1 MVLTSTFFRNVF
13 RARAGRC
20 LVLWLLLWLGAAPAW
35 ATHIVGGELDLQYVQ
50 GDTYQLSMN
59 LYFDAINGNPGAL
72 DNSFTAG
79 IFDKATNRLFTT
91 VTLDLV
97 TNTFVNYT
105 SPACAVGSLST
116 RQLVYRNRATL
127 HLPASTYN
135 SAQGYYVAVERCC
148 RNNAISNIVNP
159 GAAAQTFY
167 LEFPAVVRG
176 GQPFRD
182 STPRIFPPLAD
193 YACVGEVF
201 YYNFAGQDADG
212 DSLVYDMVT
221 PLNGHTTA
229 AQPTLAN
236 ISNDIPL
243 PGPYTPIIWN
253 AGLSASNQMPG
264 APTLTIEALTGRLT
278 VRPTRTGLFVFGV
291 RCQEYR
297 RGVKIGETRRDFQ
310 LQVLTC
316 PRNTAPSVTALPGM
330 SGNVPYRPNRDTLR
344 LVPGG
349 SRCLRLRFTDPDAS
363 SMLTLSLRSVN
374 YTGTLPTFSSTISG
388 MVHSPGQ
395 PDTLV
400 ATLCFPD
407 CLDTQ
412 GKVNFLDVIVS
423 DNGCA
428 LPKRDTVR
436 VAILA
441 VPDPNSLPTLAS
453 TAGTALPLH
462 VRPGQTL
469 GFDLLATD
477 PDRDPITYTL
487 SGTNGF
493 APAALGATL
502 TAQTQTGTQRA
513 ARFTWPISCVAI
525 TSPPGQVR
533 DLVFTATT
541 MTPCGVR
548 QAAPPITIPVVVDY
562 DNAPPVLTSTLPAD
576 SAGGPPLVRV
586 ALGQAYT
593 ASLTG
598 TDNDKDVLLLSATGQ
613 GFNLADVGMRFTAP
627 AGTPGQA
634 NGTFTWLPTCDG
646 VSVTNGQAR
655 ELVVTFQLQE
665 NTCRPQPQVRT
676 VRFAVAQ
683 PVAKEF
689 LPPNIITPNGDDK
702 NQFFTLADLPPDF
715 CDARFGGVKIFS
727 RWGRQVY
734 ESDSRSFRWAGDGV
748 GGTYYYLITYTNGQ
762 RYKGWV
768 EVMP

>member
-1 MVLTSTFFRNVF
+1 V
-13 RARAGRC
+13 
-20 LVLWLLLWLGAAPAW
+20 
-35 ATHIVGGELDLQYVQ
+35 
-50 GDTYQLSMN
+50 
-59 LYFDAINGNPGAL
+59 
-72 DNSFTAG
+72 
-79 IFDKATNRLFTT
+79 
-91 VTLDLV
+91 
-97 TNTFVNYT
+97 
-105 SPACAVGSLST
+105 
-116 RQLVYRNRATL
+116 
-127 HLPASTYN
+127 
-135 SAQGYYVAVERCC
+135 
-148 RNNAISNIVNP
+148 
-159 GAAAQTFY
+159 
-167 LEFPAVVRG
+167 
-176 GQPFRD
+176 
-182 STPRIFPPLAD
+182 
-193 YACVGEVF
+193 
-201 YYNFAGQDADG
+201 
-212 DSLVYDMVT
+212 
-221 PLNGHTTA
+221 
-229 AQPTLAN
+229 
-236 ISNDIPL
+236 
-243 PGPYTPIIWN
+243 PITWN
-253 AGLSASNQMPG
+253 AGLSALNQMPG
-264 APTLTIEALTGRLT
+264 APTLTIGALTGRLT

-310 LQVLTC
+310 LQVLVC
-316 PRNTAPSVTALPGM
+316 PRNTAPSVLVLPGTT
-330 SGNVPYRPNRDTLR
+330 GNVAYRPGRDTLR

-349 SRCLRLRFTDPDAS
+349 PRCVRLRFTDPDAS
-363 SMLTLSLRSVN
+363 SQLTLSLRSVN
-374 YTGTLPTFSSTISG
+374 YTGALPTFSSTISG

-400 ATLCFPD
+400 TTLCFPD

-441 VPDPNSLPTLAS
+441 IPNPNALPTLTS
-453 TAGTALPLH
+453 TAGPALPLH

-477 PDRDPITYTL
+477 PDGDPITYTL

-502 TAQTQTGTQRA
+502 TAQAQVGTRRA
-513 ARFTWPISCVAI
+513 ARFSWPVGCPAI
-525 TSPPGQVR
+525 TDPPGQVR
-533 DLVFTATT
+533 ELVFAATT
-541 MTPCGVR
+541 VTPCGVR
-548 QAAPPITIPVVVDY
+548 QAAPPITIPVIVDY
-562 DNAPPVLTSTLPAD
+562 SNAPPVLTSTLPAD

-586 ALGQAYT
+586 ALGQAYS
-593 ASLTG
+593 ASLAG
-598 TDNDKDVLLLSATGQ
+598 LDSDKDMLVLSATGKD
-613 GFNLADVGMRFTAP
+613 FNLADVGMRFTAP
-627 AGTPGQA
+627 AGAPGQA
-634 NGTFTWLPTCDG
+634 SGTFTWLPTCDG
-646 VSVTNGQAR
+646 VSVTNGQAH

-665 NTCRPQPQVRT
+665 STCRPQPQART

-715 CDARFGGVKIFS
+715 CDARFKGVKIFS
-727 RWGRQVY
+727 RWGQQVY

-748 GGTYYYLITYTNGQ
+748 GGTYYYLITYTTGQ

>member
-1 MVLTSTFFRNVF
+1 MTLTSTCFQNMSRCG
-13 RARAGRC
+13 AGRC
-20 LVLWLLLWLGAAPAW
+20 LVLWLLLWLGTTPAW

-59 LYFDAINGNPGAL
+59 LYFDAINGSPGAL
-72 DNSFTAG
+72 DQSLTAG
-79 IFDKATNRLFTT
+79 IFDKATNRLMAT
-91 VTLDLV
+91 VPLDLV
-97 TNTFVNYT
+97 NNSFVSYT

-116 RQLVYRNRATL
+116 RQLVYRNRAL
-127 HLPASTYN
+127 LQLPAATYN
-135 SAQGYYVAVERCC
+135 GTQGYYVAVERCC
-148 RNNAISNIVNP
+148 RNNAISNIVGP
-159 GAAAQTFY
+159 GSAAQTFY

-176 GQPFRD
+176 GRTFRD

-201 YYNFAGQDADG
+201 YYDFAGQDADG

-229 AQPTLAN
+229 AQPTLGLV
-236 ISNDIPL
+236 SNNVPL
-243 PGPYTPIIWN
+243 PGPYVPITWN
-253 AGLSASNQMPG
+253 AGLSALNQMPG
-264 APTLTIEALTGRLT
+264 APTLTIGALTGRLT

-297 RGVKIGETRRDFQ
+297 RGVRIGETRRDFQ
-310 LQVLTC
+310 LQVLVC
-316 PRNTAPSVTALPGM
+316 PRNTAPSVLVLPGTTG
-330 SGNVPYRPNRDTLR
+330 STPYRPDRDTLR
-344 LVPGG
+344 LLPGG
-349 SRCLRLRFTDPDAS
+349 PRCVRLRFTDPDAS
-363 SMLTLSLRSVN
+363 SQLTLSLHSVN

-388 MVHSPGQ
+388 MVHSAGQ

-400 ATLCFPD
+400 TTLCFPD

-441 VPDPNSLPTLAS
+441 VPNPNSLPTLTS

-477 PDRDPITYTL
+477 PDGDPITYAL

-502 TAQTQTGTQRA
+502 MAQAQSGTRRA
-513 ARFTWPISCVAI
+513 ARFNWPVGCPAI
-525 TSPPGQVR
+525 TDPPGQVR
-533 DLVFTATT
+533 ELVFTATT
-541 MTPCGVR
+541 VTPCGVR
-548 QAAPPITIPVVVDY
+548 QAAPPITVPVVVDY
-562 DNAPPVLTSTLPAD
+562 NNEPPTLTSTLPAD

-586 ALGQAYT
+586 ALGQSYT
-593 ASLTG
+593 ANLTG
-598 TDNDKDVLLLSATGQ
+598 TDSDKDVLVLSATGKD
-613 GFNLADVGMRFTAP
+613 FNLADVGMRFTAP
-627 AGTPGQA
+627 AGAAGQA

-646 VSVTNGQAR
+646 LSVTNGQAR

-665 NTCRPQPQVRT
+665 STCRPQPQSRT
-676 VRFAVAQ
+676 VRFTVAQ
-683 PVAKEF
+683 PMAKEF

-715 CDARFGGVKIFS
+715 CDARFAGVKIFS

-748 GGTYYYLITYTNGQ
+748 GGTYYYLITYTSGQ

-768 EVMP
+768 EVIP